1 MLAKL
6 IAILISYGPWG
17 VLLLAFIDSAGIPV
31 ATGMDAIIIL
41 VAAKAPSRAMLAASL
56 GVVGSLIGNLVLF
69 MGVRKGFSRFVK
81 DVPGPGDKQRFRQW
95 FHRYGLLTVF
105 IPAVLP
111 FPPLPLKAFVV
122 SAAVLRTPLRS
133 FVLVI
138 VLARVLR
145 YFGEAHL
152 GAKLG
157 QESGNFL
164 RAHTWSLVGGVV
176 VLVVVLYALLM
187 LNERRRRRTGEARA

>member
-6 IAILISYGPWG
+6 TAILISYGPWG

-31 ATGMDAIIIL
+31 ATGMDVIIIL
-41 VAAKAPSRAMLAASL
+41 VAAKAPSRAFLAASL

-81 DVPGPGDKQRFRQW
+81 DVPRPGEKQRFRQW
-95 FHRYGLLTVF
+95 FQRYGLLTVF
-105 IPAVLP
+105 IPALLP
-111 FPPLPLKAFVV
+111 IPLPMKPFVAC
-122 SAAVLRTPLRS
+122 AAVLRTPLRS
-133 FVLVI
+133 FLLVI

-145 YFGEAHL
+145 YFGEAYL

-157 QESGNFL
+157 EEPVHFL
-164 RAHTWSLVGGVV
+164 RTHTWSLVGGAV
-176 VLVVVLYALLM
+176 VLFAVLYALLV
-187 LNERRRRRTGEARA
+187 LNERRRRRAGEAGA